1 MKALTVMQRVQNKWK
16 GNSNMGRQSLLG
28 TWRQLYNLVVVRW
41 HLLLLLMGFLLG
53 RAVMLEQVSPFALP
67 FLAVVYYIK
76 RDRWLPVAIALLF
89 GSSTVP
95 NGETGWMLATF
106 LLFLVLQKGL
116 ERWKKNDIN
125 YAPLVVLTTLLGSQA
140 IRLGAGGW
148 SAYGGVLAL
157 VEIVLSVL
165 LTFIFVQSLP
175 IFTSKRRN
183 YALRAEEMVC
193 LVILLASVMTGMVG
207 WAIGDMSVA
216 HIFSRYF
223 ILMFAFVG
231 GGMLGTTVGLVMGM
245 ILSLSNQQAMLEI
258 SLLAF
263 AGLLAG
269 LFREGKKW
277 GVSIGL
283 LVGTAILALYAGPEM
298 ALWVSVQESLLA
310 VILFL
315 ITPASW
321 TRALARF
328 IPGTAENL
336 HSQQEYARRVRDLTA
351 KKVEQFSSLFA
362 DLSDSFSTDFK
373 RPQQDEEYLQHFVA
387 DLSDSACARCRKYD
401 ECWGTKFYQTY
412 NGITDLVALV
422 ELAEN
427 KGKIKVPQSWKNH
440 CIKSDHMMSLTRKK
454 YETYQQELRW
464 KERLR
469 ETQQIVSEQLKGMSN
484 VMTDWAFDIRRET
497 QVLSAQEEQIQ
508 NALED
513 LGMSI
518 HRVDVISLDEGN
530 VEVEV
535 TLPHNDHLDSCRKII
550 APLLTDIVGEHITVH
565 QKEGPLDT
573 RDGLATVT
581 LGSAQN
587 YEVHAGVAKA
597 AKGGNWHSGDSYSY
611 MNLGTGKYAVAI
623 SDGMGNGTR
632 AQEESREALKLL
644 ERLLQSGME
653 EQTAVKTVNTILGMR
668 SDEEIYATV
677 DLALIDLDT
686 ARTTF
691 LKIGSTPS
699 FIKRGNEVIP
709 VTASNLPIG
718 ILKEIEVDTVSKRLL
733 PGDMLIM
740 VTDGIYD
747 APSADVNKEAWMKR
761 AIREIRIRD
770 PQGFADL
777 LLEKAV
783 RGRQGA
789 ITDDM
794 TVVVAKVDHAI
805 PDWATIS
812 VPGLPRIKRNG
823 ALSG

>member
-1 MKALTVMQRVQNKWK
+1 MKVVPIWRHVQKRWK
-16 GNSNMGRQSLLG
+16 GGSLTGRAQLTG
-28 TWRQLYNLVVVRW
+28 TLRQLNHLVVGRW
-41 HLLLLLMGFLLG
+41 NVFLLLMAFLLG

-67 FLAVVYYIK
+67 FLAVVYHLK
-76 RDRWLPVAIALLF
+76 RDRWLAVAIALLF
-89 GSSTVP
+89 GSSTAP

-106 LLFLVLQKGL
+106 LLFLVLQKGVK
-116 ERWKKNDIN
+116 RWKRNDIN
-125 YAPLVVLTTLLGSQA
+125 YTPLIVLTTLIIAQG

-148 SAYGGVLAL
+148 STYAGMLAL
-157 VEIVLSVL
+157 VDVVLGVL

-175 IFTSKRRN
+175 VFTSKRRN
-183 YALRAEEMVC
+183 YSLRAEEMVC

-207 WAIGDMSVA
+207 WTLGDLSVE

-223 ILMFAFVG
+223 ILIFALVG
-231 GGMLGTTVGLVMGM
+231 GGMLGTTVGLVTGL
-245 ILSLSNQQAMLEI
+245 ILSLSNQQAMLQI

-263 AGLLAG
+263 SGLLAG

-277 GVSIGL
+277 GVSAGL
-283 LVGTAILALYAGPEM
+283 IVGTAILALYAGAEM
-298 ALWVSVQESLLA
+298 ALWTSLQESLIA
-310 VILFL
+310 VLLFL
-315 ITPASW
+315 VTPASVPH
-321 TRALARF
+321 ALARY
-328 IPGTAENL
+328 IPGTSENL
-336 HSQQEYARRVRDLTA
+336 NSQQEYARRVRDLTA
-351 KKVEQFSSLFA
+351 KKVEQFSHVFTE
-362 DLSDSFSTDFK
+362 LSHSFSSDFK
-373 RPQQDEEYLQHFVA
+373 RPEQDEEYLQHFVA
-387 DLSDSACARCRKYD
+387 DLSDSVCSRCRKYD
-401 ECWGTKFYQTY
+401 ECWGAKFYQTY

-427 KGKIKVPQSWKNH
+427 KGKIKIPQSWKHH
-440 CIKSDHMMSLTRKK
+440 CIKNEQMMALTRDK

-464 KERLR
+464 KERLK
-469 ETQQIVSEQLKGMSN
+469 ETRHIVSEQLSGMSK
-484 VMTDWAFDIRRET
+484 VMMDWAFDIRRET
-497 QVLSAQEEQIQ
+497 QVLTAQEEQIQ
-508 NALED
+508 KALED

-535 TLPHNDHLDSCRKII
+535 TLPHADHLESCRKII

-565 QKEGPLDT
+565 QKEGPLDA
-573 RDGLATVT
+573 RDGFQTMT

-597 AKGGNWHSGDSYSY
+597 AKGGNWLSGDSYSY

-623 SDGMGNGTR
+623 SDGMGNGRR
-632 AQEESREALKLL
+632 AEEESREALKLL

-653 EQTAVKTVNTILGMR
+653 EQTAVKTVNAILGMR
-668 SDEEIYATV
+668 STDEIYATV

-699 FIKRGNEVIP
+699 FIKRGNEVIT

-718 ILKEIEVDTVSKRLL
+718 ILKDIDVDTVSERLL

-740 VTDGIYD
+740 MTDGIYD
-747 APSADVNKEAWMKR
+747 APSAANKEAWMKR
-761 AIREIRIRD
+761 AIQEIRIRD

-783 RGRQGA
+783 RGREGTIA
-789 ITDDM
+789 DDM
-794 TVVVAKVDHAI
+794 TVVVAKVDHSI

-812 VPGLPRIKRNG
+812 VPGMPRIKRNG
-823 ALSG
+823 ALSN